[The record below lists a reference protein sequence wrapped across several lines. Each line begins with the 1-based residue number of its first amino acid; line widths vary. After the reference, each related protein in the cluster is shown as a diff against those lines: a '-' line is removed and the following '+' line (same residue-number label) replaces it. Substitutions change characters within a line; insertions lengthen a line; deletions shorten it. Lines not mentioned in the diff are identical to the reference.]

1 MKCYIDIDESLYNKI
16 VKENSMYIGRINT
29 GVTSFLYCDN
39 NMINFLKPYIKT
51 EKLDKRE
58 IHFKNTKETGLLIHQ
73 LSNFKISEKELI
85 KSNFKGENYNRIMEN
100 ACFRLENSFCFKSIK
115 DYLFGARISC
125 VPFDEY
131 KLLKHYLTNYNKW
144 GIDLSE
150 DFYNELITITEFI
163 LNQIK
168 GDKTY
173 CNYDIEIPLN
183 RIRNKDVIVERVKG
197 QIDIIDESCIYDI
210 KCNSS
215 DNKYKSIMQV
225 LIYLCMIYRKN
236 FFGTYD
242 IKQIKVINPIL
253 NVVHSIDI
261 EEFGT
266 NNLLKFFKIVFS
278 DYIENKKVEII
289 NFD

>member
-1 MKCYIDIDESLYNKI
+1 MKCYINIDESLYNKI
-16 VKENSMYIGRINT
+16 EKENSRYIGRT
-29 GVTSFLYCDN
+29 TSGVKDFLYCDK

-51 EKLDKRE
+51 EKFDKRE
-58 IHFKNTKETGLLIHQ
+58 VHFKNTRYTGLLIHQ
-73 LSNFKISEKELI
+73 FTNFKISEKGLI
-85 KSNFKGENYNRIMEN
+85 NTNFKGEHYNRIMEN
-100 ACFRLENSFCFKSIK
+100 AYFRLENSFCFKSIK

-125 VPFDEY
+125 VPYDEY
-131 KLLKHYLTNYNKW
+131 KLLKHYLKNYNKW

-150 DFYNELITITEFI
+150 DFYNELLIITEFI
-163 LNQIK
+163 LNQIN
-168 GDKTY
+168 GGKTY
-173 CNYDIEIPLN
+173 CNYDIVTPMIL
-183 RIRNKDVIVERVKG
+183 IRKNDVIVETVKG
-197 QIDIIDESCIYDI
+197 QIDIIDENCIYDI
-210 KCNSS
+210 KCNTT
-215 DNKYKSIMQV
+215 DKKYNSIMQV
-225 LIYLCMIYRKN
+225 LIYLSMVYRKN

>member
-16 VKENSMYIGRINT
+16 VKENSRYKGNIST
-29 GVTSFLYCDN
+29 GARTLLYCDK

-51 EKLDKRE
+51 EKFDKRE
-58 IHFKNTKETGLLIHQ
+58 IHFKNTRYTGILIHQ
-73 LSNFKISEKELI
+73 FSNFKISEKELI
-85 KSNFKGENYNRIMEN
+85 KSNFKGEIYNRIMEN
-100 ACFRLENSFCFKSIK
+100 ACFRLENSFCFNSIK
-115 DYLFGARISC
+115 IYMFGARISC

-131 KLLKHYLTNYNKW
+131 KLLKHYLRNYNKW
-144 GIDLSE
+144 GIDLTE

-163 LNQIK
+163 LKQIK

-183 RIRNKDVIVERVKG
+183 IIRKNDVIVERVKG
-197 QIDIIDESCIYDI
+197 QIDIIDDNCIYDI

-215 DNKYKSIMQV
+215 DKKYKSIMQV

-242 IKQIKVINPIL
+242 IKQIKVINPII

-261 EEFGT
+261 EDFGV